1 MSLGFARA
9 FFVYFRREVVVW
21 GKYYRAQ
28 FVSLFAAAA
37 ARGGSRGGEE
47 IATALAASFPP
58 AAGSGVVGI
67 VTAAKAAAE
76 QEGTAAADSLTEE
89 FCESDK
95 FDSRC
100 IAIETTTGYP
110 QRPSP
115 SGHPCTTTT
124 GQQTGRRR
132 PDR

>member
-1 MSLGFARA
+1 MG
-9 FFVYFRREVVVW
+9 E
-21 GKYYRAQ
+21 KYYRAQ

-100 IAIETTTGYP
+100 IITIETTGYP
-110 QRPSP
+110 QKPPPREGGGST
-115 SGHPCTTTT
+115 SCKAT
-124 GQQTGRRR
+124 GQPTGRRR